1 MNNYSFASIVEQH
14 LRNEGNL
21 RKFKSIL
28 VATLLVPTVA
38 MASPETNHETE
49 PFTVSTG
56 ITQQSKTIKGT
67 VIDETGE
74 PLIGVSIAVKG
85 TTNGTVTDMDGNFTL
100 PRVSGKD
107 VITLTYV
114 GYHPINQ
121 TIGNQTVFKFTMKE
135 DTKTLDEVV
144 VVGFGSQKKV
154 NVTGAV
160 SQVSAE
166 ALEARPVQNVS
177 QALQGVVPGLNFS
190 TNNRGGELNNTLNVN
205 IRGGGTIGDGS
216 NSSPLI
222 LIDGVEGSMNALNP
236 QDIESISVLK
246 DAASAAVYGSR
257 APFGVILI
265 TTKSGKSGRTTV
277 NYNNSLRFSDPI
289 SMPRMMDSY
298 SFAQY
303 FNQAA
308 TNSGQNPVFND
319 EMLDRIIQYQ
329 KGELLAGATLNENN
343 NQWNQY
349 GGANANT
356 DWFQLHYKDWVF
368 SQEHN
373 VSVNGGNEKVTYLV
387 SGNIMD
393 SNGLLKFSND
403 NFKRYS
409 LNSKLNVN
417 ISDQVKMT
425 YGSRWIREEYDRAS
439 YQTPLFY
446 HNIARR
452 WPTNPLY
459 DPNGYY
465 MEHSEAIQLS
475 EGGRDKSEKDWMYQ
489 QLQLTWEPIKNWKI
503 VGEGNI
509 RTITEYNHWE
519 VLPVYAH
526 DGDGKAFPMKW
537 NDDYSTPGMS
547 RVSEGSS
554 KTNFYTT
561 NLYTDYFKEFGDGH
575 FLKAMV
581 GFNAELE
588 KGRSLSA
595 RRDGLISS
603 SVPTVNTGTSND
615 RASGGYSHWSTAGFF
630 GRINY
635 NYKERYMVELNGRYD
650 GTSRF
655 IGDKRWNFFPS
666 FSLGWNIAREE
677 FWQPYEEYVNTFKLR
692 GSWGE
697 LGNQNTKALYPFFQ
711 TMPFGTANGSWLI
724 NGKQPNTSYAPG
736 LVSSLLTWERVRSW
750 NIGLDWGAFNNRLTG
765 SFDYFVRKTLDMI
778 GPAPELPE
786 ILGTSVPKLNNA
798 DMESYGFEVEVSW
811 RDRIGN
817 VSYGVKGVLSDAQ
830 QKVTRYPN
838 KTGNNGQWYAGR
850 LNGEIWG
857 YETIGIAK
865 TQEEMDAHLAT
876 LPNGGQNGLG
886 NKWSA
891 GDIMYKDLN
900 GDGKIDGGAGTL
912 SEPGDRRIIGNTT
925 PRYSFGLTLDAQWK
939 GFDISVFL
947 QGVGKR
953 DYALGGPY
961 FWGVNGGQWQ
971 SAGFKEHWDFYRPD
985 GDPLGANLDSYYPRP
1000 LFDGSGKNQQTQTKY
1015 LQNAA
1020 YIRLKNLQLGYTVPQ
1035 QWISKAGIQYLRIF
1049 VSGDNLLT
1057 GTKLTK
1063 IFDPEVLG
1071 GDWGEGKAYP
1081 LSRVISFGLNVNF

>member
-28 VATLLVPTVA
+28 VATLLAPTVA

-49 PFTVSTG
+49 PFTISTG
-56 ITQQSKTIKGT
+56 ATQQSKSIKGT

-74 PLIGVSIAVKG
+74 PLIGVSIVVKG

-100 PRVSGKD
+100 PKVSGKD
-107 VITLTYV
+107 VITLSYV

-190 TNNRGGELNNTLNVN
+190 TNNSGGELNNTLNVN
-205 IRGGGTIGDGS
+205 IRGGGTIGEGS
-216 NSSPLI
+216 KSSPLV
-222 LIDGVEGSMNALNP
+222 LIDGMEGNMNALNP

-265 TTKSGKSGRTTV
+265 TTKKGKAGRTTV
-277 NYNNSLRFSDPI
+277 NYNNSMRFTDPLLT
-289 SMPRMMDSY
+289 PNMMDSY

-303 FNQAA
+303 FNEAA
-308 TNSGQNPVFND
+308 ANNGQSPVFND
-319 EMLDRIIQYQ
+319 EMMGRIIAYQ
-329 KGELLAGATLNENN
+329 KGELTAGTTLNENN
-343 NQWNQY
+343 NQWKMY

-356 DWFQLHYKDWVF
+356 DWFDVHYRDWAF

-387 SGNIMD
+387 SGNFMD
-393 SNGLLKFSND
+393 TNGLLRYSND
-403 NFKRYS
+403 NYQRYS
-409 LNSKLNVN
+409 VNSKINAKLYDWV
-417 ISDQVKMT
+417 SLS
-425 YGSRWIREEYDRAS
+425 YGSRWVRENYDRAS
-439 YQTPLFY
+439 YQTSLFY

-452 WPTNPLY
+452 WPVNPVT
-459 DPNGYY
+459 DPNGFYTD
-465 MEHSEAIQLS
+465 HSEIIQLQD
-475 EGGRDKSEKDWMYQ
+475 GGRDKDEKDWMYQ
-489 QLQLTWEPIKNWKI
+489 QLQLTFEPIKDWKI
-503 VGEGNI
+503 YAEGNM
-509 RTITEYNHWE
+509 RTQNRFQHWE

-526 DGDGKAFPMKW
+526 DGDGNPFAMKW

-547 RVSEGSS
+547 RVSEGAWRE
-554 KTNFYTT
+554 NFYTT
-561 NLYTDYFKEFGDGH
+561 NIYTDYFKNFENGH
-575 FLKAMV
+575 YFKAMV
-581 GFNAELE
+581 GFNAELLQARNVS
-588 KGRSLSA
+588 G
-595 RRDGLISS
+595 RRDGLITPN
-603 SVPTVNTGTSND
+603 VPTIDTATSNEK
-615 RASGGYSHWSTAGFF
+615 ASGGYSHWATAGFF
-630 GRINY
+630 ARVNY

-655 IGDKRWNFFPS
+655 VGDKRWNFFPS
-666 FSLGWNIAREE
+666 FSAGWNIAREE
-677 FWQPYEEYVNTFKLR
+677 FWQPFEEYVNTFKFR

-697 LGNQNTKALYPFFQ
+697 LGNQNTDALYPFFQ
-711 TMPFGTANGSWLI
+711 TMPFGTADGGWLI
-724 NGKQPNTSYAPG
+724 NGEKPNTSSAPG
-736 LVSSLLTWERVRSW
+736 LVSSLLSWERVQSW
-750 NIGLDWGAFNNRLTG
+750 NIGIDWGAFNNRLTG
-765 SFDYFVRKTLDMI
+765 SFDYFVRNTLDMV
-778 GPAPELPE
+778 GPAPELPV

-798 DMESYGFEVEVSW
+798 DMKSYGFELEIGW

-830 QKVTRYPN
+830 QKITRYPN
-838 KTGNNGQWYAGR
+838 STGNIGQWYAGKMS
-850 LNGEIWG
+850 GEIWG

-865 TQEEMDAHLAT
+865 SQEEMDAHLAS
-876 LPNGGQNGLG
+876 LPNGGQNPIG
-886 NKWSA
+886 NKWAA

-900 GDGKIDGGAGTL
+900 GDGKIDAGKGIL
-912 SEPGDRRIIGNTT
+912 SDTGDRKIIGNSTA
-925 PRYSFGLTLDAQWK
+925 RFNFGITLDAQWK
-939 GFDISVFL
+939 GFDMSVFF

-953 DYALGGPY
+953 DYAVGGPY
-961 FWGVNGGQWQ
+961 FWGANGGMWQ
-971 SAGFKEHWDFYRPD
+971 SAGFVEHLDFFRPE
-985 GDPLGANLDSYYPRP
+985 GHPMGANLDAYYPRP
-1000 LFDGSGKNQQTQTKY
+1000 IFDGGDKNQQTQTKY

-1020 YIRLKNLQLGYTVPQ
+1020 YIRMKNLQVGYTFPQ
-1035 QWISKAGIQYLRIF
+1035 QWISKAGLQYLRVFI
-1049 VSGDNLLT
+1049 SGDNLLT
-1057 GTKLTK
+1057 STKMSK
-1063 IFDPEVLG
+1063 IFDPETIG
-1071 GDWGEGKAYP
+1071 GGWGEGKTYP
-1081 LSRVISFGLNVNF
+1081 LSKVISFGLNVNF

>member
-1 MNNYSFASIVEQH
+1 
-14 LRNEGNL
+14 
-21 RKFKSIL
+21 
-28 VATLLVPTVA
+28 VPTVA

-49 PFTVSTG
+49 PFTISTG
-56 ITQQSKTIKGT
+56 VTQQSKTIKGT
-67 VIDETGE
+67 VVDETGE

-319 EMLDRIIQYQ
+319 EMLDRIIKYQ

-393 SNGLLKFSND
+393 SNGLLQFSND

-537 NDDYSTPGMS
+537 SDDYSTPGMS

-595 RRDGLISS
+595 RRDGLISA

-655 IGDKRWNFFPS
+655 VGDKRWNFFPS

-677 FWQPYEEYVNTFKLR
+677 FWQPYEDIVNTFKLR

-711 TMPFGTANGSWLI
+711 TMPFGTANGGWLI

-798 DMESYGFEVEVSW
+798 DMESYGFELEVSW

-1020 YIRLKNLQLGYTVPQ
+1020 YIRLKNLQLGYTFPQ
-1035 QWISKAGIQYLRIF
+1035 QWISKAGIQYLRVF

>member
-49 PFTVSTG
+49 PFTISTG
-56 ITQQSKTIKGT
+56 ATQQSKSIKGT

-74 PLIGVSIAVKG
+74 PLIGVSIVVKG

-100 PRVSGKD
+100 PKVSGKD
-107 VITLTYV
+107 VITLSYV

-190 TNNRGGELNNTLNVN
+190 TNNSGGELNNTLNVN
-205 IRGGGTIGDGS
+205 IRGGGTIGEGS
-216 NSSPLI
+216 KSSPLV
-222 LIDGVEGSMNALNP
+222 LIDGMEGNMNALNP

-265 TTKSGKSGRTTV
+265 TTKKGKAGRTTV
-277 NYNNSLRFSDPI
+277 NYNNSMRFTDPLLT
-289 SMPRMMDSY
+289 PNMMDSY

-303 FNQAA
+303 FNEAA
-308 TNSGQNPVFND
+308 ANNGQSPVFND
-319 EMLDRIIQYQ
+319 EMMGRIIAYQ
-329 KGELLAGATLNENN
+329 KGELTAGTTLNENN
-343 NQWNQY
+343 NQWKMY

-356 DWFQLHYKDWVF
+356 DWFDVHYRDWAF

-387 SGNIMD
+387 SGNFMD
-393 SNGLLKFSND
+393 TNGLLRYSND
-403 NFKRYS
+403 NYQRYS
-409 LNSKLNVN
+409 VNSKINAKLYDWV
-417 ISDQVKMT
+417 SLS
-425 YGSRWIREEYDRAS
+425 YGSRWVRENYDRAS
-439 YQTPLFY
+439 YQTSLFY

-452 WPTNPLY
+452 WPVNPVT
-459 DPNGYY
+459 DPNGFYTD
-465 MEHSEAIQLS
+465 HSEIIQLQD
-475 EGGRDKSEKDWMYQ
+475 GGRDKDEKDWMYQ
-489 QLQLTWEPIKNWKI
+489 QLQLTFEPIKDWKI
-503 VGEGNI
+503 YAEGNM
-509 RTITEYNHWE
+509 RTQNRFQHWE

-526 DGDGKAFPMKW
+526 DGDGNPFAMKW

-547 RVSEGSS
+547 RVSEGAWRE
-554 KTNFYTT
+554 NFYTT
-561 NLYTDYFKEFGDGH
+561 NIYTDYFKNFENGH
-575 FLKAMV
+575 YFKAMV
-581 GFNAELE
+581 GFNAELLQARNVS
-588 KGRSLSA
+588 G
-595 RRDGLISS
+595 RRDGLITPN
-603 SVPTVNTGTSND
+603 VPTIDTATSNEK
-615 RASGGYSHWSTAGFF
+615 ASGGYSHWATAGFF
-630 GRINY
+630 ARVNY

-655 IGDKRWNFFPS
+655 VGDKRWNFFPS
-666 FSLGWNIAREE
+666 FSAGWNIAREE
-677 FWQPYEEYVNTFKLR
+677 FWQPFEEYVNTFKFR

-697 LGNQNTKALYPFFQ
+697 LGNQNTDALYPFFQ
-711 TMPFGTANGSWLI
+711 TMPFGTADGGWLI
-724 NGKQPNTSYAPG
+724 NGEKPNTSSAPG
-736 LVSSLLTWERVRSW
+736 LVSSLLSWERVQSW
-750 NIGLDWGAFNNRLTG
+750 NVGFDWGAFNNRLTG
-765 SFDYFVRKTLDMI
+765 SFDYFVRNTLDMV
-778 GPAPELPE
+778 GPAPELPV

-798 DMESYGFEVEVSW
+798 DMKSYGFELEIGW

-830 QKVTRYPN
+830 QKITRYPN
-838 KTGNNGQWYAGR
+838 STGNIGQWYAGKMS
-850 LNGEIWG
+850 GEIWG

-865 TQEEMDAHLAT
+865 SQEEMDAHLAS
-876 LPNGGQNGLG
+876 LPNGGQNPIG
-886 NKWSA
+886 NKWAA

-900 GDGKIDGGAGTL
+900 GDGKIDAGKGIL
-912 SEPGDRRIIGNTT
+912 SDTGDRKIIGNSTA
-925 PRYSFGLTLDAQWK
+925 RFNFGITLDAQWK
-939 GFDISVFL
+939 GFDMSVFF

-953 DYALGGPY
+953 DYAVGGPY
-961 FWGVNGGQWQ
+961 FWGANGGMWQ
-971 SAGFKEHWDFYRPD
+971 SAGFVEHLDFFRPE
-985 GDPLGANLDSYYPRP
+985 GHPMGANLDAYYPRP
-1000 LFDGSGKNQQTQTKY
+1000 IFDGGGKNQQTQTKY

-1020 YIRLKNLQLGYTVPQ
+1020 YIRMKNLQVGYTFPQ
-1035 QWISKAGIQYLRIF
+1035 QWISKAGLQYLRVFI
-1049 VSGDNLLT
+1049 SGDNLLT
-1057 GTKLTK
+1057 STKMSK
-1063 IFDPEVLG
+1063 IFDPETIG
-1071 GDWGEGKAYP
+1071 GGWGEGKTYP
-1081 LSRVISFGLNVNF
+1081 LSKVISFGLNVNF